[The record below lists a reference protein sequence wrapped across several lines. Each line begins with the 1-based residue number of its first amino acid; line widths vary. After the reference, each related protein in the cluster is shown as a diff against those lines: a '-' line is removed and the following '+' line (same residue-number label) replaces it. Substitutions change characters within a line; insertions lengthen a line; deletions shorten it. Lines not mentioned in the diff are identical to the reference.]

1 VSVFVQKRLSR
12 MFWMLGDQGLHT
24 PCVPALWLTS
34 ALPNGGL
41 ECSRLAVVGEP
52 SERGNAI
59 LKICNATCNA
69 QPPALELSHQ
79 TTSCPGCTSS
89 TLVQSIDPIRW
100 SCRPRRTACSVMP
113 QHRWSGTTSS
123 RRAGVM
129 VPAARLVPNLLV
141 LLIAFSISQ
150 FLVHKL
156 ASQIFLAYI

>member
-1 VSVFVQKRLSR
+1 MSVFVQKRLSR
-12 MFWMLGDQGLHT
+12 MFWMLGDQGLHS

-113 QHRWSGTTSS
+113 QQASTGGPAPLALAGRALWSRPRAWCRICLFFSS
-123 RRAGVM
+123 
-129 VPAARLVPNLLV
+129 PFPFHN
-141 LLIAFSISQ
+141 FWSTN
-150 FLVHKL
+150 
-156 ASQIFLAYI
+156 